1 MRFAAAFLKSMRENF
16 RDWKLLL
23 MTLSIA
29 PFFVVVFYLF
39 LGTSTLS
46 YKVTVCNND
55 MAVSLKDGK
64 VLNAGADIMEQMEKV
79 KLNDSGSILK
89 ISRTKDLDTAKKSLE
104 DRNTDII
111 VVFPE
116 DMSKTIK
123 QYMESGAG
131 NKADITVYGD
141 PTRSEYI
148 MAAVLCD
155 STYREYVDAVTGK
168 ETPVGMK
175 EVLIGGTGSLSGF
188 DASVPSALIFAIIM
202 VLFSATASIIKE
214 VDKGTIRR
222 LKLTR
227 LTPFEFLA
235 SIGLTQLIINAIGIA
250 LTLAVAMA
258 LGYRPIGSYLDIL
271 IVGTIASLPIIAIS
285 LILAAFCRNVNDV
298 TILGNIPFFLLLFFS
313 GGVFTIPRLK
323 LFDLG
328 SHMIAL
334 NDILPTTP
342 ATAALGKVL
351 NLGTGLSGV
360 CFELAFVLILT
371 LIYFVLGLWLF
382 NKKHMK
388 YV

>member
-1 MRFAAAFLKSMRENF
+1 
-16 RDWKLLL
+16 
-23 MTLSIA
+23 
-29 PFFVVVFYLF
+29 
-39 LGTSTLS
+39 
-46 YKVTVCNND
+46 
-55 MAVSLKDGK
+55 
-64 VLNAGADIMEQMEKV
+64 
-79 KLNDSGSILK
+79 
-89 ISRTKDLDTAKKSLE
+89 
-104 DRNTDII
+104 
-111 VVFPE
+111 
-116 DMSKTIK
+116 
-123 QYMESGAG
+123 
-131 NKADITVYGD
+131 
-141 PTRSEYI
+141 
-148 MAAVLCD
+148 
-155 STYREYVDAVTGK
+155 
-168 ETPVGMK
+168 
-175 EVLIGGTGSLSGF
+175 
-188 DASVPSALIFAIIM
+188 
-202 VLFSATASIIKE
+202 
-214 VDKGTIRR
+214 
-222 LKLTR
+222 
-227 LTPFEFLA
+227 
-235 SIGLTQLIINAIGIA
+235 
-250 LTLAVAMA
+250 MA

-360 CFELAFVLILT
+360 CFEQAFVLSLT